1 MKRLALFLL
10 QWKLTFLAK
19 RVLTRYVP
27 VVVGVAGSVGKT
39 SAVQA
44 IALALA
50 KDFRVGQTLRSYNQ
64 ELGVPLSILREETG
78 YRSLWK
84 WFGILWRG
92 LRLAFGRRDGSYPNL
107 LVLELGADKVGDI
120 DRLLTWIHPTIG
132 VLTAATVEHVEFFGS
147 AQAAADEERK
157 LVTKLSAHATAV
169 VNADD
174 PEVMAAVA
182 QATCRVVRFSQLQAA
197 DVQVTNG
204 AILGATAQDVQG
216 VTAKVVVGGSSL
228 PIVIRDTL
236 GRHSLTAIGAAFGV
250 AQALNLNLA
259 TVAEQ
264 VRNYQPP
271 AGRMRLI
278 TGMKQTIIIDD
289 TYNSSPAAAVA
300 ALDTLYE
307 LQTAGRKYA
316 ILGDMRELGSVSEDE
331 HRKLGQYVVGKA
343 DILVTVGEQA
353 KHIATAA
360 VAAGMNQD
368 VVFSFDKAEGVGNFL
383 QDRLQAGDL
392 LLVKASQGTRCEKVV
407 KEIMAEPGRAGE
419 LLTRQYKPWI

>member
-1 MKRLALFLL
+1 MKRFFLHIL

-19 RVLTRYVP
+19 RVLHRYAP

-44 IALALA
+44 IALALGR
-50 KDFRVGQTLRSYNQ
+50 DYRVGQTLRSYNQ

-84 WFGILWRG
+84 WFGILGRG
-92 LRLAFGRRDGSYPNL
+92 LRLAFGTRDVQYPNL

-120 DRLLTWIHPTIG
+120 DRLLRWIHPAVG
-132 VLTAATVEHVEFFGS
+132 VLTSATVEHVEFFGS
-147 AQAAADEERK
+147 IQAAANEERK
-157 LVTKLSAHATAV
+157 IVTLLSRTSTAV

-174 PEVMAAVA
+174 LEVAAA
-182 QATCRVVRFSQLQAA
+182 IHQAKCTVITFRQTQPA
-197 DVQVTNG
+197 DVQMTNA
-204 AILGATAQDVQG
+204 AILGSTAQDVQG
-216 VTAKVVVGGSSL
+216 VTAKVGVGGSSL

-236 GRHSLTAIGAAFGV
+236 GRHSFTAVGAAFGV
-250 AQALNLNLA
+250 AQALKVNLS

-264 VRNYQPP
+264 LRNYQPP

-278 TGMKQTIIIDD
+278 KGLKQTTIIDD

-307 LQTAGRKYA
+307 LQTSGRKYA

-331 HRKLGQYVVGKA
+331 HRKIGTYVVGKT
-343 DILVTVGEQA
+343 DVLVTVGESA
-353 KHIATAA
+353 KHIASAA
-360 VAAGMNQD
+360 VASGMNQD
-368 VVFSFDKAEGVGNFL
+368 VVFSFDKADGVGNFL
-383 QDRLQAGDL
+383 QDRLQPGDL

-407 KEIMAEPGRAGE
+407 KEIMAEPQRAGE
-419 LLTRQYKPWI
+419 LLTRQYRPWV